1 MVKNIEW
8 ILEKSSYDFSKDE
21 LQGLLLYLQ
30 KNCSKI
36 VQGNKDMPA
45 KFDSMLKK
53 FISEQAKKS
62 QNKDLQTASFVGM
75 FE

>member
-21 LQGLLLYLQ
+21 LQGLFLYLQ

-36 VQGNKDMPA
+36 VQGNKDTPA

-53 FISEQAKKS
+53 FISE
-62 QNKDLQTASFVGM
+62 
-75 FE
+75 